1 MHDTVCFDTVMKITI
16 DILQLITG
24 LLLIATIMLQSK
36 GAGLGAAF
44 SSGDTIQTTRRGA
57 EKGIFNISIVLSAI
71 FIGLAL
77 ARMFVL

>member
-1 MHDTVCFDTVMKITI
+1 MKLTI
-16 DILQLITG
+16 DIIQLITG
-24 LLLIATIMLQSK
+24 VLLIATIMLQSK

-44 SSGDTIQTTRRGA
+44 GGGEAIQSTRRGA
-57 EKGIFNISIVLSAI
+57 EKGIFNVTIILSAI

>member
-1 MHDTVCFDTVMKITI
+1 MELTFN
-16 DILQLITG
+16 ILQLITG
-24 LLLIATIMLQSK
+24 ILLIVTIMLQSK

-44 SSGDTIQTTRRGA
+44 GGGGDAIQTTRRGA
-57 EKGIFNISIVLSAI
+57 EKGIFNVTIVLSAI